1 MQPTDLLS
9 PHVAAVE
16 FVAGTVKAKRANKWT
31 ERSGLL
37 TGQKL
42 AEARRVCAVIEKI
55 REIVGQPIYLTSG
68 IRAGSGKSQHDHG
81 QAADIQAWGMSPLDL
96 IALIYQHRERM
107 PHKLREVIAETT
119 SANRSGLSAP
129 MGDGLG
135 GWVHV
140 AILGET
146 VFSTPDDKPWSTHT
160 ASDGQHYPAWSPRE
174 VA

>member
-1 MQPTDLLS
+1 MQPTDKLS

-16 FVAGTVKAKRANKWT
+16 FAAGTVKAKRANKWA
-31 ERSGLL
+31 ERSHLL

-55 REIVGQPIYLTSG
+55 REIVGKPIYITSG

-81 QAADIQAWGMSPLDL
+81 QAADIQVWGMSPLDL
-96 IALIYQHRERM
+96 MALVYQHRERM
-107 PHKLREVIAETT
+107 PHKLRECIAETT
-119 SANRSGLSAP
+119 HADRAALSAP

-135 GWVHV
+135 GWFHLS
-140 AILGET
+140 IIGET
-146 VFSTPDDKPWSTHT
+146 VFSTPDSKPWSTHT
-160 ASDGQHYPAWSPRE
+160 AADGGSYPAWSPRE